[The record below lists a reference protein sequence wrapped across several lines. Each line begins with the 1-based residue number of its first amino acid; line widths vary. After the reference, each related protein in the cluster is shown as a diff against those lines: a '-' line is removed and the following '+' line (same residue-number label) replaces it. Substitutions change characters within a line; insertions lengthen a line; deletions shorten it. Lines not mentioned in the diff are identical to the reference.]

1 MTVGRDAVSRAWVT
15 HPRTREALG
24 QPLGVRRRRVRPP
37 TTPLR
42 GGTPRG
48 APRGAGAS
56 RADASG
62 PGALRARPDRA
73 APAGSG
79 ACASRRAIPLAWG
92 EAKRDGQTP
101 APTKSEVSI
110 ALASVVPDLS
120 PVVPAERAARE
131 PGPMTTVP

>member
-1 MTVGRDAVSRAWVT
+1 MTVGRDAVSRAWAFT
-15 HPRTREALG
+15 QPRTREALG

-56 RADASG
+56 REDASG
-62 PGALRARPDRA
+62 PGAHRARPDRA
-73 APAGSG
+73 APAESG

-92 EAKRDGQTP
+92 EAKREHDGRTS
-101 APTKSEVSI
+101 APWT
-110 ALASVVPDLS
+110 
-120 PVVPAERAARE
+120 
-131 PGPMTTVP
+131 